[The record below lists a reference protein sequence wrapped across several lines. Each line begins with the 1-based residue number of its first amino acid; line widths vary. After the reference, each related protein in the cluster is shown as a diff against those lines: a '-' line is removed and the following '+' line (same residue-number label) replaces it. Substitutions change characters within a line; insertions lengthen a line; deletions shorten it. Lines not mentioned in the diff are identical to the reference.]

1 MTDEEIVFNKMR
13 IPDIVEK
20 NKKDYGNKYQKN
32 RNTVSVIDKTF
43 KKLNEIQDQKK
54 FKTKGELFEYLIDL
68 ENGIQPL
75 LEVKH
80 ECKKCGGQ
88 LDLPKNVNIDRLI
101 HRDLD
106 KDSNCSGSILCK
118 FKIKKDADGVII
130 EDKLKNDNGGGECP
144 NCHQHKLMF
153 NRDIIQCT
161 DCNKKFK
168 LIDVDVDNNDSIKNN
183 KKEKDIHPEIEL
195 WPTKQNEKEQY
206 KKDQEKLKD
215 DTKKLIF

>member
-1 MTDEEIVFNKMR
+1 MIKMTDEEIVFNKIR
-13 IPDIVEK
+13 IPDIVESKK
-20 NKKDYGNKYQKN
+20 NIDKYKKDYGNKYQKN
-32 RNTVSVIDKTF
+32 RNTVSVIDKIF
-43 KKLNEIQDQKK
+43 KKLNEIQDQNK

-68 ENGIQPL
+68 ENGVQPL

-106 KDSNCSGSILCK
+106 KDSNCNGSILCK

-130 EDKLKNDNGGGECP
+130 EDKLKNKKDDNGGGECP
-144 NCHQHKLMF
+144 NCHQHKLIF
-153 NRDIIQCT
+153 NKDTVQCT

-168 LIDVDVDNNDSIKNN
+168 LIDVDVYKNGDIEDN
-183 KKEKDIHPEIEL
+183 
-195 WPTKQNEKEQY
+195 
-206 KKDQEKLKD
+206 KKDQNKSDIQEKRQEKTD
-215 DTKKLIF
+215 E